1 MNVAE
6 KRMRPVKFLLAATLA
21 VAAAGCAATDGGAGT
36 AMTTSTPAVTAA
48 PSAPSGIPAAS
59 LSDFTGPWAGHT
71 EKDTPA
77 KRAATLLIEQRPGGG
92 FDITW
97 ASFEAGDVA
106 GSVLERERRMG
117 FAPTAEAGIWTAADA
132 SSDPFAHLGAWARI
146 DGRTLRIDILGLRR
160 DGKLERQVYE
170 RTLQDGDMMLL
181 TYRRFVEDELAKT
194 IEADFMRL

>member
-1 MNVAE
+1 
-6 KRMRPVKFLLAATLA
+6 MRPVKLLLAATLA
-21 VAAAGCAATDGGAGT
+21 IAAAGCATTDGGASGRI
-36 AMTTSTPAVTAA
+36 ATSSPAATAA
-48 PSAPSGIPAAS
+48 PSAPPGMPAAS

-77 KRAATLLIEQRPGGG
+77 KRAATLLIEQQPGGG
-92 FDITW
+92 FNITW

-106 GSVLERERRMG
+106 GSVLQRERKMT
-117 FAPTAEAGIWTAADA
+117 FVPTTEAGIWTAAEA

-146 DGRTLRIDILGLRR
+146 DGRTLRIDVLGLRR

-170 RTLQDGDMMLL
+170 RTLQDGHMMLL

-194 IEADFMRL
+194 IKADFMRL